1 VTTAGI
7 ARRSATKNEAQQSEQ
22 NRIAKLDE
30 EKRAQQETA
39 LQTESKKKQP
49 ALAAVE
55 AKPESKPEA
64 KVESKPVAERPA
76 ATREPT
82 EQKADQNGEKKD

>member
-1 VTTAGI
+1 MLRSRTYC
-7 ARRSATKNEAQQSEQ
+7 SATKKEVLQADEQ
-22 NRIAKLDE
+22 TRIAKLDG
-30 EKRAQQETA
+30 EKRAQQEKA
-39 LQTESKKKQP
+39 LQTESEKKQ
-49 ALAAVE
+49 LAPVAVE

-82 EQKADQNGEKKD
+82 EQKSEKDDEKKD